1 MADDSEGVSNVNGNG
16 GDTERTAPM
25 SDAGSTAASTLP
37 AARVQALAEGARRQ
51 RLMVILAAALAVVA
65 FLVGGSLGYWPAGLF
80 VAVGI
85 GLALV
90 NTVVTEMS
98 MMRMTA
104 SGDDLSRRQF
114 AMGALVRL
122 AAISLIAFVLVV
134 VFWRVGGGLVLAG
147 LAVFQVLTVALTGLP
162 LLKELR
168 NS

>member
-1 MADDSEGVSNVNGNG
+1 MADDSEGVTGVSGNG
-16 GDTERTAPM
+16 GGTERTAPM
-25 SDAGSTAASTLP
+25 SDAGSTAASTVP
-37 AARVQALAEGARRQ
+37 TARVQAVAEGARRQ
-51 RLMVILAAALAVVA
+51 RTLVVVAAGLAVVA
-65 FLVGGSLGYWPAGLF
+65 FLAGGSLGHWPAGVF

-85 GLALV
+85 GLALL
-90 NTVVTEMS
+90 NTVLTEMS

-104 SGDDLSRRQF
+104 SGDDLSRKQF

>member
-1 MADDSEGVSNVNGNG
+1 MADDSEGVMGVDGSGAG
-16 GDTERTAPM
+16 TERTTPM
-25 SDAGSTAASTLP
+25 DDVGGTTASTVP

-51 RLMVILAAALAVVA
+51 RTMVIVAAGLAAVA

-122 AAISLIAFVLVV
+122 AAISLVAFVLVV
-134 VFWRVGGGLVLAG
+134 VFWRVGGGFVLAG
-147 LAVFQVLTVALTGLP
+147 LAVFQLLTVALTGFP

>member
-1 MADDSEGVSNVNGNG
+1 MADDSEGAADVDGNG
-16 GDTERTAPM
+16 GGTERTAPM
-25 SDAGSTAASTLP
+25 SDGGSTAASTLP

-51 RLMVILAAALAVVA
+51 RTIVILAAALAVVA
-65 FLVGGSLGYWPAGLF
+65 FLVGGFLGHWPAGLF

-85 GLALV
+85 GLGLV

-122 AAISLIAFVLVV
+122 SAISLIALVLVV
-134 VFWRVGGGLVLAG
+134 VFWRAGGGLVLAG
-147 LAVFQVLTVALTGLP
+147 LAVFQVLTVALTGFP